1 VDAQAWDD
9 RYRERELV
17 WSGEPNVFVAEEIA
31 DLPPGRALDLA
42 AGEGRNAIW
51 LASRGWEVEAVE
63 FSQVALDK
71 AQTLADEVGVRVALT
86 HADLTELPSLAPAE
100 LVLVAYLHLPR
111 AVAADVLRH
120 AAALVRPEGTFLL
133 VAHAR
138 RNLEE
143 GHGGPQDPDVLPEVH
158 DVLEV
163 VEAAGLEVRRAEEV
177 TRRVAT
183 DEGERDAIDVLVRA
197 VRPRARA

>member
-17 WSGEPNVFVAEEIA
+17 WSGEPNVFVAEEVA

-51 LASRGWEVEAVE
+51 LAQRGWDVEAVE
-63 FSQVALDK
+63 FSQVALAK
-71 AQTLADEVGVRVALT
+71 AAALAAGAGVAFRLT
-86 HADLTELPSLAPAE
+86 HADLTALPPLAAAD

-111 AVAADVLRH
+111 GVTADVLRQ
-120 AAALVRPEGTFLL
+120 AAALVRPGGTFLL

-143 GHGGPQDPDVLPEVH
+143 GYGGPQDPDVLPEVH

-197 VRPRARA
+197 VRPTDRA

>member
-1 VDAQAWDD
+1 MDAQAWDD

-17 WSGEPNVFVAEEIA
+17 WSGEPNVFVAEEVA

-51 LASRGWEVEAVE
+51 LALRGWDVEAIE

-71 AQTLADEVGVRVALT
+71 AAALADEAGVTLALT
-86 HADLTELPSLAPAE
+86 HADLTALPPLDPGD

-111 AVAADVLRH
+111 PVAADVLRH
-120 AAALVRPEGTFLL
+120 ATDLVRPGGTFLL

-138 RNLEE
+138 RNLDE
-143 GHGGPQDPDVLPEVH
+143 GYGGPQDADVLPEVH
-158 DVLEV
+158 DILEV

-183 DEGERDAIDVLVRA
+183 DEGDRDAIDILVRA
-197 VRPRARA
+197 IRPA